1 MPENKIS
8 FFNIVIDNLSM
19 SETLATI
26 DEFVASDKH
35 QIVVTPNVDHLVK
48 LQTDK
53 VFLSAYQSA
62 NLVLTDG
69 VPLLWAA
76 KIMGTPVKEK
86 VSGSDL
92 FPKLCERAA
101 LKKHSLFFLGGL
113 EGVAE
118 KASRKLKE
126 DYPGL
131 NVTGVYSPPFGFEN
145 EALEN
150 EKILKLINMHKPD
163 ILCVGLGAP
172 KQEKWLYK
180 HRDQLKVRVS
190 LGIGASFDFVA
201 GNVQR
206 APIWMQNNG
215 LEWFYRTMQEP
226 KRMLKR
232 YFIDA
237 VLFIPL
243 IVKYWFKNKRA
254 GDVLSSRY

>member
-1 MPENKIS
+1 MSENKIS

-35 QIVVTPNVDHLVK
+35 KIVVTPNVDHLVK

-76 KIMGTPVKEK
+76 KIMGTPIKEK

-101 LKKHSLFFLGGL
+101 LKNYSLFFLGGL

-118 KASRKLKE
+118 KAFQKLKE
-126 DYPGL
+126 DYPDL
-131 NVTGVYSPPFGFEN
+131 NVIGVYSPPFGFEDK
-145 EALEN
+145 ALEN
-150 EKILKLINMHKPD
+150 EKILKLINIHEPD

-180 HRDQLKVRVS
+180 HRDQLKVKVS

-201 GNVQR
+201 GNVKR

-215 LEWFYRTMQEP
+215 LEWLFRTFQEP
-226 KRMLKR
+226 KRMFKR
-232 YFIDA
+232 YFIEDLIFFPI
-237 VLFIPL
+237 VLKFFIL
-243 IVKYWFKNKRA
+243 KR
-254 GDVLSSRY
+254 LLKR